1 MTRATP
7 LTAFRN
13 ASAAVDAGHA
23 AFPRLTDLSRDL
35 PHDFP
40 HDLAPAFS
48 FRIHT
53 DLASVESEWR
63 AFEQTADATPFQSF
77 DWLSTWQRRVGTLD
91 GTVPAVAIGRFAD
104 GRTAFIFPLA
114 VEPRRLMSRLCW
126 LGQNLCDYNAPLL
139 ARDFS
144 SRVTADGFRALWD
157 EVLRQIQFDPRLRY
171 DWIEFEKMPQTVGAQ
186 ANPFTFLGVIPNA
199 NSAHIT
205 RLGSEWPSFYRA
217 KRSSATRRR
226 DRSKRKH
233 MEEYGEISFA
243 TASDVDD
250 IRRTLGTLWE
260 QKKLIFARKG
270 IADIFERPGYREFFL
285 DFATDPRSR
294 QLAHVSRVDIG
305 ATCAAAN
312 FAIVFGDCYF
322 HVLSSYCDG
331 QLAHYGPGALHLRD
345 LMAYAIGRGLQRFD
359 FTIGDEYYKSE
370 WCDIRLELFDYGAAA
385 TWRGIPAHTGSQMRR
400 RLKRVIKQTPA
411 IWRLVS
417 KLRATYGALTQ
428 PRMP

>member
-1 MTRATP
+1 

-13 ASAAVDAGHA
+13 ASAAVDVGQAAG
-23 AFPRLTDLSRDL
+23 PRWTALARDL
-35 PHDFP
+35 VQ
-40 HDLAPAFS
+40 DLAPELS
-48 FRIHT
+48 FDIHT

-63 AFEQTADATPFQSF
+63 SFEQIADATPFQSF

-114 VEPRRLMSRLCW
+114 VEPRRVMSRLSW

-139 ARDFS
+139 ASEFS
-144 SRVTADGFRALWD
+144 SRVTPVAFRALWG
-157 EVLRQIQFDPRLRY
+157 EILKEIRSDPRLRH

-186 ANPFTFLGVIPNA
+186 TNPFTYLGVTPNA

-205 RLGSEWPSFYRA
+205 RLGGEWQSFYRA

-226 DRSKRKH
+226 DRAKRKH
-233 MEEYGEISFA
+233 MAEYGEIRFA
-243 TASDVDD
+243 TASDVND
-250 IRRTLGTLWE
+250 IRGTLETLWE

-270 IADIFERPGYREFFL
+270 IADIFERPGYRDFFL
-285 DFATDPRSR
+285 DFATNPRSR
-294 QLAHVSRVDIG
+294 PLAHISRVEIG

-312 FAIVFGDCYF
+312 FAIVFGDCYY

-345 LMAYAIGRGLQRFD
+345 LMAYAIGRGLRRFD
-359 FTIGDEYYKSE
+359 FTIGDEHYKSE
-370 WCDIRLELFDYGAAA
+370 WCDVRLELFDYGVAA
-385 TWRGIPAHTGSQMRR
+385 TWRGLPAHVASQLRR
-400 RLKRVIKQTPA
+400 RLKRAIKQTPA
-411 IWRLVS
+411 VWRLVS
-417 KLRATYGALTQ
+417 KLRSTYGAVTQ
-428 PRMP
+428 PRQP